1 MTTRGG
7 YIMEKISI
15 NSEYITLGQ
24 FLKYVGII
32 DCGSYAKQ
40 FLLDNKVLINEVQ
53 DQRRGRKIYPGD
65 VVKVLNKVYEVN
77 KVVY

>member
-1 MTTRGG
+1 
-7 YIMEKISI
+7 MEKISI

-24 FLKYVGII
+24 LLKYVGII

-40 FLLDNKVLINEVQ
+40 FLLDNKVLINEEQ

>member
-1 MTTRGG
+1 
-7 YIMEKISI
+7 MEKVTI

-40 FLLDNKVLINEVQ
+40 FLLEEKVLINNEQ

-65 VVKVLNKVYEVN
+65 IVEVN
-77 KVVY
+77 KKRYEVDKVVSE

>member
-1 MTTRGG
+1 
-7 YIMEKISI
+7 MEKINI
-15 NSEYITLGQ
+15 TSEYITLGQ

-40 FLLDNKVLINEVQ
+40 FLLETKVLINDEQ

-65 VVKVLNKVYEVN
+65 VVKVLDNVYEVSR
-77 KVVY
+77 VVA

>member
-1 MTTRGG
+1 
-7 YIMEKISI
+7 MEKVTI

-40 FLLDNKVLINEVQ
+40 FLLEKKVLINNEQ

-65 VVKVLNKVYEVN
+65 VVEVN
-77 KVVY
+77 KKRYEVDKVVSE

>member
-1 MTTRGG
+1 
-7 YIMEKISI
+7 MEKVLIS
-15 NSEYITLGQ
+15 SEYITLGQ

-40 FLLDNKVLINEVQ
+40 FLLEEKVLINNEQ

-65 VVKVLNKVYEVN
+65 VVEVN
-77 KVVY
+77 KKRYEVDKVVS

>member
-1 MTTRGG
+1 MLKGG
-7 YIMEKISI
+7 LKMEQINI

-40 FLLDNKVLINEVQ
+40 FLLENKVYINNEQ

-65 VVKVLNKVYEVN
+65 VVKVLNKSYEVT
-77 KVVY
+77 KIVA

>member
-1 MTTRGG
+1 
-7 YIMEKISI
+7 MEKVSI

-40 FLLDNKVLINEVQ
+40 FLIENKVLINNEQ

-65 VVKVLNKVYEVN
+65 VVRVLNKNYEVD
-77 KVVY
+77 KVVAE